1 MRTLADLQEG
11 EFATIK
17 RYNDHSVAC
26 KLMEMG
32 CLPNHHLAVL
42 RKAVLGNL
50 IYVQAGR
57 CSFAIRHN
65 QAQTI
70 VVSAKNQE

>member
-1 MRTLADLQEG
+1 MRTLAHLSEG

-17 RYNDHSVAC
+17 RFTDHAVAC

-32 CLPNHHLAVL
+32 CLPTQRLVVM
-42 RKAVLGNL
+42 RKSAMGNL
-50 IYVQAGR
+50 IYIHAGR
-57 CSFAIRHN
+57 CSFAIRHT

-70 VVSAKNQE
+70 VVE